1 MYYHVFHYISCYITE
16 IWITFRTVHSTAIY
30 LPALYVA
37 IPQIA
42 YVRVYIAY
50 VQRYTSTAI
59 SLVNAVVTVAAG
71 LSNGNARSSTS
82 FFLLDKSQKQLFLA
96 YPMGMLEVSLLPSY
110 WTGASNSC
118 CGLSN
123 GNVWSSPSSFL
134 LDRSQQRLFLVYPM
148 GMLEVPLLPSF
159 LDRSQQQLFLVYPM
173 GMSEAPLH
181 PSYWT
186 GLRSQQQLF
195 LAYPMG
201 MSEPPLHLVFG
212 LFWRNAR
219 SPHSSFLLDKSQ
231 QN

>member
-71 LSNGNARSSTS
+71 LSTGNARSSTS

-96 YPMGMLEVSLLPSY
+96 YPMGM
-110 WTGASNSC
+110 
-118 CGLSN
+118 
-123 GNVWSSPSSFL
+123 
-134 LDRSQQRLFLVYPM
+134 
-148 GMLEVPLLPSF
+148 
-159 LDRSQQQLFLVYPM
+159 
-173 GMSEAPLH
+173 
-181 PSYWT
+181 
-186 GLRSQQQLF
+186 
-195 LAYPMG
+195 
-201 MSEPPLHLVFG
+201 SEPPLHLVFG
-212 LFWRNAR
+212 LF
-219 SPHSSFLLDKSQ
+219 
-231 QN
+231 